1 MDDSRTPA
9 EDDVAV
15 EAAVLQLLL
24 ALHPA
29 QVTLAELLRMMAM
42 DEADFGQRDAAER
55 AVAELAAAGL
65 LHRNGEVLLLSRA
78 AVRCDEL
85 LSR

>member
-1 MDDSRTPA
+1 MDETRTA
-9 EDDVAV
+9 GEDDTAV

-29 QVTLAELLRMMAM
+29 QATFAELLRMMTM
-42 DEADFGQRDAAER
+42 DEGDFGQRDTAER
-55 AVAELAAAGL
+55 AVEELGAAGL